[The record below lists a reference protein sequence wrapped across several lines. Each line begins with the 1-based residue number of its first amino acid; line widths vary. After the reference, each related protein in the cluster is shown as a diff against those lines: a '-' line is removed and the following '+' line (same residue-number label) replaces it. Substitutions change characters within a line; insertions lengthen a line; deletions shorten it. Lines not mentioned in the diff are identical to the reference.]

1 VTTTT
6 LHIHRRRSWWVAL
19 LMLVLG
25 LVAIGAL
32 GEAER
37 TPSVT
42 DTLPVGAGSTTAL
55 ELQQRLPQGD
65 DSTAIALFTA
75 ERGTLRPD
83 QITAVTRAVTARLGA
98 PATAGPP
105 PVTVAPDGTAAI
117 AVLPVDATS
126 ATQTI
131 EQVRALRADLRA
143 AAPDGVT
150 VQLTGPAAVQAD
162 LGAVFDGADVNLLL
176 ATATV
181 VALLLLITY
190 RSPILWL
197 VPLTVVG
204 VADRLAAVAATH
216 VLAGAGVP
224 WDESTV
230 GILSVLVF
238 GAGTDYALLLI
249 SRYRDELRLT
259 PDRYQAMAAAVRRAG
274 EAIVSSALTVVL
286 GLLTLLLS
294 VIPSTR
300 GLGLAS
306 AVGIVV
312 AAGYALIVLPCVLVL
327 FGRWVFWP
335 LVPRVGQAQLVDTR
349 TLWRRVGGLVAAR
362 PRTFVAATLALLA
375 VMAVGLGQIRT
386 GLSPSDQFLDKPEAI
401 AAAERLGRSFPA
413 GSADPTQVLTTADP
427 QRVVQAVTAVD
438 GVASARPTA
447 GADGLAQVD
456 IVLTAPP
463 GSDAAQRTIEN
474 LREALA
480 GVDGT
485 YVGGTEAQAL
495 DASDANSR
503 DRLIIL
509 PLILALVVG
518 ALLVLL
524 RSVTAAAILV
534 ATVVATYL
542 AALGASWWLFT
553 GVLGFEA
560 LDGGAPLITF
570 LFLVALGVDYNIFLV
585 TRARE
590 EAERHGARQGML
602 RALTAT
608 GGVITSAGILLAA
621 VFAVLG
627 VLPLVVLAQIGVVIC
642 VGVLL
647 DTLLVRTVL
656 VPGIALLLGER
667 FWWPRKVSPEDYR
680 ANRVGSA
687 VPVRAAAAVREG
699 MVRRPTGRD
708 GRKSSSTPE
717 MTLGRA
723 CAAESRPHST

>member
-1 VTTTT
+1 MTTVSTP
-6 LHIHRRRSWWVAL
+6 HVHRRRSWWVAL
-19 LMLVLG
+19 VMIVIALG
-25 LVAIGAL
+25 AIGAL

-37 TPSVT
+37 TPSPS
-42 DTLPVGAGSTTAL
+42 DTLPVGADSTTAL

-75 ERGTLRPD
+75 EQGTLTPD
-83 QITAVTRAVTARLGA
+83 QLAALTATVTEELGSATAS
-98 PATAGPP
+98 AGPP
-105 PVTVAPDGTAAI
+105 PLTVAEDGTAAI
-117 AVLPVDATS
+117 TVLPVDATS
-126 ATQTI
+126 ATETI
-131 EQVRALRADLRA
+131 ERVRGLRTELRA
-143 AAPDGVT
+143 AVPDGVA

-176 ATATV
+176 ATAAV

-197 VPLTVVG
+197 IPLIVVG
-204 VADRLAAVAATH
+204 IADRLAAVAATH
-216 VLAGAGVP
+216 VLAATGVP

-259 PDRYQAMAAAVRRAG
+259 PDRYQAMTAAVRRAG
-274 EAIVSSALTVVL
+274 EAVLSSALTVVL

-306 AVGIVV
+306 AVGIVI
-312 AAGYALIVLPCVLVL
+312 AAGYALVVLPCVLVL

-335 LVPRVGQAQLVDTR
+335 LIPRVGQAQLVDSR
-349 TLWRRVGGLVAAR
+349 SLWRRVGDQVAAR
-362 PRTFVAATLALLA
+362 PRTFVAATLIALA
-375 VMAVGLGQIRT
+375 VLASGLSQIRT
-386 GLSPSDQFLDKPEAI
+386 GLSPADQFLDTPEAI
-401 AAAERLGRSFPA
+401 AAAERLGQSFPA

-427 QRVVQAVTAVD
+427 QRVVQLASGVEGVTSARAAANAD
-438 GVASARPTA
+438 GVAQI
-447 GADGLAQVD
+447 DV
-456 IVLTAPP
+456 VLSSPP
-463 GSDAAQRTIEN
+463 GSDAAQRTIER
-474 LREALA
+474 LRSSLA
-480 GVDGT
+480 EVDDT

-495 DASDANSR
+495 DAANANSR
-503 DRLIIL
+503 DRLLIL
-509 PLILALVVG
+509 PLILALVVS

-524 RSVTAAAILV
+524 RSVTAAVILV

-553 GVLGFEA
+553 GVFGFEA
-560 LDGGAPLITF
+560 LDGAAPLITF

-590 EAERHGARQGML
+590 EAEQHGARRGML
-602 RALTAT
+602 RALAAT
-608 GGVITSAGILLAA
+608 GGVITSAGVLLAA

-656 VPGIALLLGER
+656 VPAIAVLLGDR
-667 FWWPRKVSPEDYR
+667 FWWPRKVSPDGYLASGE
-680 ANRVGSA
+680 GSA
-687 VPVRAAAAVREG
+687 VV
-699 MVRRPTGRD
+699 TGQSA
-708 GRKSSSTPE
+708 GSS
-717 MTLGRA
+717 R
-723 CAAESRPHST
+723 